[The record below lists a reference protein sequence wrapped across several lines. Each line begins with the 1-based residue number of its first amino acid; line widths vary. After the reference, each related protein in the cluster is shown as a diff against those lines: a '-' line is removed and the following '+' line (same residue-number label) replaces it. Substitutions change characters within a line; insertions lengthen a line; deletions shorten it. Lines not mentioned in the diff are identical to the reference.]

1 METKNLTFGT
11 FFWRIS
17 ASHMVTYFIAGI
29 LAGYLLN
36 YEELF
41 ETGTLSCF
49 MRPVDSPWVAV
60 GPALQIIRGLIFS
73 LALWPFRSIFLTD
86 KKGWLKLWILIIGLS
101 ILSTTGP
108 SPGSIEGMIYT
119 VIPVKNQ
126 ILGYLEVVPQTCL
139 FSLLVVFWYHY
150 PKKIWNIL
158 SIIFVALIILMC
170 TMGFF
175 ASNINQGL

>member
-1 METKNLTFGT
+1 METKDLTFGT

-29 LAGYLLN
+29 LAAYLLN
-36 YEELF
+36 YEKLF

-73 LALWPFRSIFLTD
+73 LVLWPFRSIFLAD
-86 KKGWLKLWILIIGLS
+86 KKGWLKLWILIIGLC
-101 ILSTTGP
+101 ILSTTAACA
-108 SPGSIEGMIYT
+108 GSVEGMIYT

-126 ILGYLEVVPQTCL
+126 IIGYLEVVPQTCL
-139 FSLLVVFWYHY
+139 FSFLVVYWYHY

-170 TMGFF
+170 TLGVF
-175 ASNINQGL
+175 ASNINQGV